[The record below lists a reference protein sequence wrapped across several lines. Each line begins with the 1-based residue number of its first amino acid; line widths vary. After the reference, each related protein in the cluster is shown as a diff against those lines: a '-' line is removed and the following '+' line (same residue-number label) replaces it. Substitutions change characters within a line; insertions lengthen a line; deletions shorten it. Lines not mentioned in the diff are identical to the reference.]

1 MSEAKETALEILFY
15 EIKISK
21 SFIPDHLFK
30 WLESVYNK
38 AKEIDNKNMETIEEI
53 IKIDHKYNNLSDEKK
68 ENLLNLLIE
77 WSLGEL
83 KKLDEQQDNKN

>member
-1 MSEAKETALEILFY
+1 
-15 EIKISK
+15 
-21 SFIPDHLFK
+21 
-30 WLESVYNK
+30 
-38 AKEIDNKNMETIEEI
+38 METIEEI